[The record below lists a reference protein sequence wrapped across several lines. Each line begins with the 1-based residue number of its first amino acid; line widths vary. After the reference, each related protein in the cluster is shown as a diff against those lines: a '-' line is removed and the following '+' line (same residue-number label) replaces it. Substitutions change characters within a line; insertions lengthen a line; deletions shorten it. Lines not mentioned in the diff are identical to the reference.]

1 MENRMNIF
9 VENFAKRARNI
20 RRTTNLNKV
29 GAANG
34 LKLRVQRVANV
45 EFSPRPQLELALV
58 NTHGNRQAWLVIEP
72 KIMKKTKKLY
82 TYFTLGE
89 SRIQRKGY
97 GQFLRALADKIG
109 RDVGASGTLQW
120 AVNIR
125 KMGGKEPPSA
135 GIMRKL
141 GATPYKHHNQL
152 REHGV
157 HFHLPKGSSRA
168 NFILRKNFKLRIPNL
183 PRTYRN
189 QFNQLYNSN
198 LLDTVMNKNNA
209 HNFIINHVKN
219 QNFVNALN
227 RAKRRIQNKN
237 ISPKNLL
244 NKYSNIFNQKM
255 ASVSRRVENLEKR
268 RGVKSVSVRRPVN
281 YSNL

>member
-1 MENRMNIF
+1 MNRMNIF

-34 LKLRVQRVANV
+34 LKLRVQRVSNV

-109 RDVGASGTLQW
+109 RDVGASGTIQW

-125 KMGGKEPPSA
+125 NMGGKEPPSA

-141 GATPYKHHNQL
+141 GAVPYKHHDPFQY
-152 REHGV
+152 RGV

-168 NFILRKNFKLRIPNL
+168 NLILRKNFKLRIPNL
-183 PRTYRN
+183 PRTYQN
-189 QFNQLYNSN
+189 QFYQLYNSN
-198 LLDTVMNKNNA
+198 LLNTVMNKNNA

-219 QNFVNALN
+219 QNFANALN
-227 RAKRRIQNKN
+227 KAKRRIHNTN

-244 NKYSNIFNQKM
+244 NKYFNIFNQKM

-268 RGVKSVSVRRPVN
+268 RK
-281 YSNL
+281 L